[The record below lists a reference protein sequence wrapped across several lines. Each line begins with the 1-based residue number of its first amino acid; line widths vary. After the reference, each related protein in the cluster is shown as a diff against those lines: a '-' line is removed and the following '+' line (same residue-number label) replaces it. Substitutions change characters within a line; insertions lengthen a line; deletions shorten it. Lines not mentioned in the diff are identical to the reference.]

1 MLMFDEQEKNLA
13 NSESAILSDNRLLK
27 LVRNETPK
35 ISTFKLIVMSPTQTV
50 THFLTEPNFDL
61 DLAQSIIE

>member
-13 NSESAILSDNRLLK
+13 NSESVILSDNRLLQ
-27 LVRNETPK
+27 LIRNETSK
-35 ISTFKLIVMSPTQTV
+35 ISTFKLIAMSPTQTV
-50 THFLTEPNFDL
+50 NHFLTEPNVDL

>member
-13 NSESAILSDNRLLK
+13 NSESVILSDNRLLQ
-27 LVRNETPK
+27 LIRNETSK
-35 ISTFKLIVMSPTQTV
+35 ISTFKLITMSPTQTV
-50 THFLTEPNFDL
+50 SHFLTEPNVDL